1 MRGTLMTKNG
11 SGRKIAPVLFIVLV
25 MAIIRI
31 TLMPNNTQAWGVYAF
46 ALIASMAIYWIVTR
60 VWKLVHRGRAWLLL
74 VISMTLS
81 TTMVGM
87 LIEQAF
93 LGFVLGGGVALVM
106 ASLVLGML
114 SDHSSAQEISD

>member
-11 SGRKIAPVLFIVLV
+11 AGGKIAPVLFIVSV
-25 MAIIRI
+25 MAIIRM
-31 TLMPNNTQAWGVYAF
+31 TLMPNNTQYAYAF